1 MVIVTKMTNGTL
13 QTVRQ
18 VKPNGLSIMSQ
29 PLHMWKHIEHKHKG
43 EMNMIK
49 LDKICNQLEEIRE
62 KLETKIEDI
71 YCKADEKGRE
81 PTEREEERIE
91 EMQEEIGAIEDAL
104 DYLKDFCNPMW

>member
-43 EMNMIK
+43 EMNMKKVMMDAIYDAIDEAK
-49 LDKICNQLEEIRE
+49 TLKQLLKVEGMLEMFFICVNTQGITLDDYHELCYARSEKTRKILNKE
-62 KLETKIEDI
+62 K
-71 YCKADEKGRE
+71 
-81 PTEREEERIE
+81 
-91 EMQEEIGAIEDAL
+91 
-104 DYLKDFCNPMW
+104 